1 MLLVAIAALLFSGN
15 DDGGGDPSGNGEI
28 PRKTRASALVTRVV
42 DGDTAE
48 MEIEGFAGEEDVRF
62 IGVDTPESVTP
73 DQPVEC
79 YGPEAS
85 DFTRN
90 LIEGR
95 RVRLEFGAE
104 QRDRFGRLLAYVYIG
119 GKFLNEELV
128 SQGYARTLEIAPNTD
143 FAGLFARIEQDAAN
157 AGRGLWG
164 RC

>member
-1 MLLVAIAALLFSGN
+1 MLLVAIAALLFSGD
-15 DDGGGDPSGNGEI
+15 DDGGGDPSGNGET

-48 MEIEGFAGEEDVRF
+48 MEIEGFGGEEDVRF

-119 GKFLNEELV
+119 EKFLNKELV